1 MLQAV
6 TVPYADAW
14 KVAKTNPNRTF
25 TKSRGD
31 GSSGSERIRTD
42 DMPKI
47 AIQPKFKLSPEGK
60 FFTIGSCF
68 ARNIE
73 AALTKL
79 GVHCIT
85 SNCRIPAEYYLEQ
98 GAGRIGALNNG
109 ALNAYTPHSMRD
121 LVNLVDRPNCESVGM
136 LEVGDDEWFDM
147 LLSGLNATTRAQAGE
162 IRAMVVDTYRQLAT
176 ADTVVLTL
184 GYTEA
189 WHDTQDQIFTNRGP
203 AANIKMTKHAGRYV
217 FTNGTPPEVYAI
229 VDRTMQDLQR
239 ITAGRAKVIV
249 TTSPV
254 PLHATFTDRDV
265 VSANLYSKSMLHSA
279 AISVSLKYDFVDYFP
294 SYELVMYSNP
304 ATTWM
309 EDGVHI
315 HSSRVGKVIDLF
327 AKSYFE

>member
-1 MLQAV
+1 MLQAA
-6 TVPYADAW
+6 TVPFADAW
-14 KVAKTNPNRTF
+14 KVAKANPNRTF
-25 TKSRGD
+25 NKSRGD

-42 DMPKI
+42 DMPII
-47 AIQPKFKLSPEGK
+47 AIEPKFKLSPNGK

-73 AALTKL
+73 VALAKL
-79 GVHCIT
+79 GVQCIT
-85 SNCRIPAEYYLEQ
+85 SAYLIAPEYYEET
-98 GAGRIGALNNG
+98 GPARNG

-121 LVNLVDRPNCESVGM
+121 LVNIIDRPNRDSIGLLDVGN
-136 LEVGDDEWFDM
+136 DEWFDM
-147 LLSGLNATTRAQAGE
+147 LLSGLKGMSRAEAGT
-162 IRAMVVDTYRQLAT
+162 IRAMMLDTYRQLAS

-189 WHDTQDQIFTNRGP
+189 WYDSQDQIFVNRSP
-203 AANIKMTKHAGRYV
+203 AGNMKMIKRAGERYA
-217 FTNGTPPEVYAI
+217 FTNGIPADVYSI
-229 VDRTMQDLQR
+229 VDQTMQDIHR
-239 ITAGRAKVIV
+239 ITSGRAKVIV

-254 PLHATFTDRDV
+254 PLHATFTTRDI
-265 VSANLYSKSMLHSA
+265 VSANLYSKSVLHST
-279 AISVSLKYDFVDYFP
+279 AISVSQKYDFVDYFP

-304 ATTWM
+304 VTTWM